1 MSSNVMPA
9 WLPVHELDTRQ
20 CCSAIS
26 AMLLALGVP
35 LLQVLSVQT
44 YNPTSPHG

>member
-1 MSSNVMPA
+1 MSSSVMPA
-9 WLPVHELDTRQ
+9 WLPEHQLDTRQ

-35 LLQVLSVQT
+35 LLQVLVVQT
-44 YNPTSPHG
+44 CNYTSPHG